1 MEFRTSNIK
10 IFVGVTSGVV
20 LLTYWMDLDTMFV
33 VQLREI
39 ARVLGLQGAPAE
51 PDINPVRSSIQGI
64 LSDFPVIFKDFSLIF
79 VDFSEI

>member
-10 IFVGVTSGVV
+10 IFVGVTSGVD

-39 ARVLGLQGAPAE
+39 ARVLDSRGSPAE
-51 PDINPVRSSIQGI
+51 SDVDSMRASTQGI
-64 LSDFPVIFKDFSLIF
+64 MSDFR
-79 VDFSEI
+79 